1 MIDDGGP
8 FLRIEADQVPASAAD
23 LVVVV
28 PPGLATKAE
37 LLAELAAG
45 LRLPP
50 WFGHNWDALYDALCD
65 LSHLEARR
73 VLIAHADL
81 PLADPDERATYLDLL
96 RDALDRRGRA
106 GEVRD
111 PRLLVAFPPGT

>member
-1 MIDDGGP
+1 MTDDDGP
-8 FLRIEADQVPASAAD
+8 FLRLEVDQVPATAAD

-45 LRLPP
+45 LRLPA

-65 LSHLEARR
+65 LSHLDARR

-81 PLADPDERATYLDLL
+81 PLADPDERTTYLDLL
-96 RDALDRRGRA
+96 RDALDRRRRD
-106 GEVRD
+106 GEGADRE
-111 PRLLVAFPPGT
+111 LLVAFPPGT